1 MDRSSGPKCY
11 TNYLPLCVIRKSLVR
26 QCFESLEN
34 KMSSG
39 RFASLHEAELEQ
51 ITDSRLS
58 QNTKNAT
65 KYAVKTF
72 LYFFLICQVNL
83 NTAPNSCALYMQ
95 CIHGIVLLHLFV
107 KKWIWG
113 KCTRATIHEIQCNYK
128 AKERHFCNGPGIY
141 WKWYDKV
148 N

>member
-1 MDRSSGPKCY
+1 MALSAMNYLLNIIPHAFISSNQLCQPVRSIFCDMDRSSGPKCY

-107 KKWIWG
+107 KK
-113 KCTRATIHEIQCNYK
+113 
-128 AKERHFCNGPGIY
+128 
-141 WKWYDKV
+141 
-148 N
+148 

>member
-1 MDRSSGPKCY
+1 MLASPVHILRYGPELRPKCY
-11 TNYLPLCVIRKSLVR
+11 INYLPLCVIRKSLVR

-39 RFASLHEAELEQ
+39 RFASLNEAELDQ

-72 LYFFLICQVNL
+72 SLLTIFLFL
-83 NTAPNSCALYMQ
+83 SDMS
-95 CIHGIVLLHLFV
+95 
-107 KKWIWG
+107 G
-113 KCTRATIHEIQCNYK
+113 KFKYS
-128 AKERHFCNGPGIY
+128 Y
-141 WKWYDKV
+141 
-148 N
+148 